1 MCNIEPGKPA
11 QRINFEDVKQC
22 PEFSH
27 LTDEQAQE
35 IAETIQR
42 FTEIVY
48 NYSSRT
54 IKEATMSE
62 RVIELP
68 IQKNKAA

>member
-1 MCNIEPGKPA
+1 MCNIVPGKPA
-11 QRINFEDVKQC
+11 QRINFKDVKKC

-27 LTDEQAQE
+27 LTNEQAQE

-54 IKEATMSE
+54 VREETISE
-62 RVIELP
+62 RVIELSN
-68 IQKNKAA
+68 QKNKAV